1 VNRSQKIWHLI
12 LLVAINLI
20 CINSIIYSYNQDRG
34 VIAHWNQSIAD
45 LTINRQDTANTKPLY
60 EDEGL
65 QSEYPMGYFPTQ
77 LQDSI
82 YFQAKRLKIPVSV
95 RLHNDLKRFS
105 DNYNVI
111 QNFGKGNSWQIVLD
125 NLALRPDILAPSPV
139 EIVNRQV
146 MIDNAFYVPFLPNRI
161 NSGFS
166 ISPQQIGIFLGIL
179 EDVSPE
185 IKFDLD
191 YTEEVEIVI
200 YSLQATVVANIF
212 KGIRNPGTH
221 KFIWNLRDDRGRP
234 MPSGDYIAE
243 VRIGKSKFYRKR
255 INIP

>member
-1 VNRSQKIWHLI
+1 MNSKQKIWQ
-12 LLVAINLI
+12 LLLLFVINLI
-20 CINSIIYSYNQDRG
+20 CIHSFVYSNNLESGEFVSGNNRYGDLELNS
-34 VIAHWNQSIAD
+34 
-45 LTINRQDTANTKPLY
+45 QDTSNTKPLY
-60 EDEGL
+60 QDDGL
-65 QSEYPMGYFPTQ
+65 QFEYPTGYFPTQ

-105 DNYNVI
+105 DNYNII
-111 QNFGKGNSWQIVLD
+111 QNFSKGNSWQIVLD
-125 NLALRPDILAPSPV
+125 NLAFRPEILAPSPV
-139 EIVNRQV
+139 EIVNRQI
-146 MIDNAFYVPFLPNRI
+146 MIDNAFYVPYLPNRI